1 MSGGGHPLASWAEA
15 QAYYVALRARAQRTF
30 AAGEGGCSLPPDVLR
45 EAWLAGRLGSEGQTL
60 HHGAVQVP
68 DFGLPGAPGEPDVV
82 HAELLVGGRRVA
94 GSVVFHAE
102 AEDWERCGCGVDA
115 RFDDVVLH
123 VVAQEPPPGWFT
135 RTSAEREV
143 PVMPLRAELLQAAC
157 ALPRRRESGAA
168 RGATGA
174 LAELPRETLET
185 LLQAAAAYR
194 AALKRERFRSRVSVV
209 GEAQAWYEAWAQ
221 TLGYGAN
228 AATMQMLA
236 RRVPLADLRGA
247 GADEA
252 VARLLGAAGFLV
264 PVLPQRATEEERAY
278 HRRVWDGWWRCR
290 ECYATRPLPWRL
302 GAVRPMSHPHRRVAA
317 LACSAVLPGLWEQL
331 ADAAQ
336 WEFAEHR
343 LAALRDDFWDVHC
356 SLSAP
361 ALHRRCR
368 LVGAATLQAFRVNH
382 LLLYHEGVDT
392 WGQFLAQR
400 ADAVPGS
407 LRRTACAW
415 LGEARVRAGG
425 DCAELLRRCYAQ
437 QGFLQ
442 LCTDFEELP
451 PDSL

>member
-1 MSGGGHPLASWAEA
+1 MSGGRHPFASWAEA
-15 QAYYVALRARAQRTF
+15 QAHYASVRACAGRTF
-30 AAGEGGCSLPPDVLR
+30 AAAEGTSLPWSPGLLR

-82 HAELLVGGRRVA
+82 HAELILGGHRVA
-94 GSVVFHAE
+94 GSVVFHTE
-102 AEDWERCGCGVDA
+102 AEDWERCGCGADA

-143 PVMPLRAELLQAAC
+143 PVMPLCADLLRAAWSP
-157 ALPRRRESGAA
+157 PRRAAGAA
-168 RGATGA
+168 QGAPGM
-174 LAELPRETLET
+174 LAELPLEALET
-185 LLQAAAAYR
+185 LLQAAAAHR
-194 AALKRERFRSRVSVV
+194 AALKRERFRSRVAVV

-236 RRVPLADLRGA
+236 RRVPLEDVRGA
-247 GADEA
+247 GEDEA

-264 PVLPQRATEEERAY
+264 PVLPDRATEAERAY

-290 ECYATRPLPWRL
+290 GCYAAWPLPWCL

-317 LACSAVLPGLWEQL
+317 LACSAVLPGLWEQM

-336 WEFAEHR
+336 QDALERR
-343 LAALRDDFWDVHC
+343 LAGVQHDFWDVHC

-361 ALHRRCR
+361 ALHRRR
-368 LVGAATLQAFRVNH
+368 HLVGDATLQAFRVNH
-382 LLLYHEGVDT
+382 LLLYHEGADS
-392 WGQFLAQR
+392 WGRFLAQR
-400 ADAVPGS
+400 ADAVPGL
-407 LRRTACAW
+407 LRRTAAAW
-415 LGEARVRAGG
+415 LGESRVRAGG

-437 QGFLQ
+437 QGLLQ
-442 LCTDFEELP
+442 LRADVDEFSSECL
-451 PDSL
+451 